1 MNPFENRILNLTL
14 QQYKSDIAL
23 QKILKQGK
31 KVIPDDDNFKV
42 YPRTPQAIVQKNATD
57 LMMNDIIND
66 IQIQTMLK
74 NAVPQYRPK
83 KIQSEV
89 TEEMIKDYQ
98 QESKKPVEINGK
110 LYKFVPPD
118 LDLDLEEPD
127 PNIIINLPS
136 KEEFNRNSDEF
147 LRRKIADRDR
157 NYTDLLN
164 LRLRIEKIN
173 KDFDDGGMSYANW
186 ASEKTDLER
195 EVELTIA
202 TIKSLDNEI
211 SNVPNIRKH
220 YDELDSANKAE
231 LDRVDI
237 INKKKIAS
245 YEEALRLRNTGQ
257 EVAQQPGESDED
269 YAQRM
274 IDIGHE
280 TLDPEDVKLDAQLYL
295 YNNLKDKFGEFM
307 EPYKVEWVL
316 NTLVQQEGYEFLQKL
331 KDRWPAVS
339 KKIKETFGTLR
350 RVDQETTIDFLTTE
364 VFEPEKP
371 RSEKERALPNVSTL
385 TERTTFEKPRPER
398 ELPNVSTLTERRTF
412 TEMPRQRG
420 RSSRISDLTESTQSL
435 SGLKN
440 RMSSRGRARS
450 SSNISAL
457 TEPDYEPEKI
467 NWMDFLSPE
476 SRLSLTE
483 SPSSQRALSS
493 STPIRDSGSMVPQE
507 RTKYKKELVAY
518 CEQHDYKGVNGGAPK
533 NMNIQALEKL
543 IQSKRPLS
551 GEGIDPLKT
560 RFEIVDG
567 SIQAGNNNPKLIREV
582 RKLLKEM
589 VAKKMVNLY
598 EAKSHMNYLKK
609 VIKI

>member
-1 MNPFENRILNLTL
+1 
-14 QQYKSDIAL
+14 
-23 QKILKQGK
+23 
-31 KVIPDDDNFKV
+31 
-42 YPRTPQAIVQKNATD
+42 
-57 LMMNDIIND
+57 
-66 IQIQTMLK
+66 
-74 NAVPQYRPK
+74 
-83 KIQSEV
+83 
-89 TEEMIKDYQ
+89 
-98 QESKKPVEINGK
+98 
-110 LYKFVPPD
+110 
-118 LDLDLEEPD
+118 
-127 PNIIINLPS
+127 
-136 KEEFNRNSDEF
+136 
-147 LRRKIADRDR
+147 
-157 NYTDLLN
+157 
-164 LRLRIEKIN
+164 
-173 KDFDDGGMSYANW
+173 MSYANW

>member
-1 MNPFENRILNLTL
+1 
-14 QQYKSDIAL
+14 
-23 QKILKQGK
+23 
-31 KVIPDDDNFKV
+31 
-42 YPRTPQAIVQKNATD
+42 
-57 LMMNDIIND
+57 
-66 IQIQTMLK
+66 
-74 NAVPQYRPK
+74 
-83 KIQSEV
+83 
-89 TEEMIKDYQ
+89 
-98 QESKKPVEINGK
+98 
-110 LYKFVPPD
+110 
-118 LDLDLEEPD
+118 
-127 PNIIINLPS
+127 
-136 KEEFNRNSDEF
+136 
-147 LRRKIADRDR
+147 
-157 NYTDLLN
+157 
-164 LRLRIEKIN
+164 
-173 KDFDDGGMSYANW
+173 
-186 ASEKTDLER
+186 
-195 EVELTIA
+195 
-202 TIKSLDNEI
+202 
-211 SNVPNIRKH
+211 
-220 YDELDSANKAE
+220 
-231 LDRVDI
+231 
-237 INKKKIAS
+237 
-245 YEEALRLRNTGQ
+245 
-257 EVAQQPGESDED
+257 
-269 YAQRM
+269 M

-339 KKIKETFGTLR
+339 KKIKDTFGTLR

-450 SSNISAL
+450 SSNVSDL
-457 TEPDYEPEKI
+457 TEPDFFAAERI
-467 NWMDFLSPE
+467 NWTDYLSPE
-476 SRLSLTE
+476 SRLALKDYE
-483 SPSSQRALSS
+483 SPSSQRALSP

-518 CEQHDYKGVNGGAPK
+518 CEQHDYKGVKGGNPK
-533 NMNIQALEKL
+533 NMKIPALEKL
-543 IQSKRPLS
+543 IKSKQPLS

-567 SIQAGNNNPKLIREV
+567 EIQAGNNNPKLVREV

-598 EAKSHMNYLKK
+598 EAKSHMNHLKK